1 MEATIDG
8 VRIFYLP
15 VGSEQGYPLF
25 VLHGG
30 PGLDHTEMHPW
41 LDPLGDSF
49 RLIYVDLRGQGRSER
64 VDPETLSLSRFAQDV
79 SMLAK
84 TLGFAHYAVLGH
96 SFGSFVAL
104 AHAVERGEASHYIL
118 SGCTASFSKTAP
130 EIERNL
136 ASFEPE
142 ELREQVT
149 ESWAL
154 EPRAKTQEDVRRLL
168 EMQMPFHFATTQSEA
183 YRRYMAASDGA
194 IYAPEV
200 LAYFSANQYPIEY
213 ENQLSTIVRPTLVI
227 TGEHDRTCT
236 PRAARDLLD
245 GIPASELVIVP
256 QAGHMT
262 YVEQPRV
269 YFDAVRGFFARHP
282 TAAPA

>member
-1 MEATIDG
+1 MEAMIDG
-8 VRIFYLP
+8 ARIFYLP

-41 LDPLGDSF
+41 LDALGDTF
-49 RLIYVDLRGQGRSER
+49 RLIYVDLRGQGRSVR
-64 VDPETLSLSRFAQDV
+64 VDPQTLSLARFTQDV
-79 SMLAK
+79 SALAD
-84 TLGFAHYAVLGH
+84 TLGFARYAVLGH

-104 AHAVERGEASHYIL
+104 AHAVERGDASHYVL
-118 SGCTASFSKTAP
+118 SGCTASFTKTAP

-136 ASFEPE
+136 ATFQPE
-142 ELREQVT
+142 ELRAQVT

-154 EPRAKTQEDVRRLL
+154 EPHAKTQEDVHRLL
-168 EMQMPFHFATTQSEA
+168 EMQMPFHFATTASET
-183 YRRYMAASDGA
+183 YRRYMAASNAA

-200 LAYFSANQYPIEY
+200 LAYFAANQYPIEY
-213 ENQLSTIVRPTLVI
+213 EDRLGAINRPTLVI

-236 PRAARDLLD
+236 PRAARELHA
-245 GIPASELVIVP
+245 GIQGSELLIVP
-256 QAGHMT
+256 DAGHMT